1 MNSKQLLLL
10 LIIYLVLWLG
20 SELFFCSLSSM

>member
-1 MNSKQLLLL
+1 MNTKQLLLL

-20 SELFFCSLSSM
+20 SELFFCSISM